1 MATTSNEQQM
11 RDGVIKRIREELRK
25 VYESLETYVP
35 EAVILEGSS
44 LTIRIALSEITTVHC
59 DFEHMA

>member
-44 LTIRIALSEITTVHC
+44 LTIRIALSEITTVQC